1 MHGNAKTSQARLEW
15 QVGWLAVLK
24 RDLEP
29 GPLEDPTP
37 AVAEAAEVGGGAL

>member
-1 MHGNAKTSQARLEW
+1 MHGNVKTSQARPEW

-29 GPLEDPTP
+29 GLLEDPTL
-37 AVAEAAEVGGGAL
+37 AVAEVAEVGGGDL